1 MEADKYNMKKSFI
14 FTLILFALINSAYT
28 QKIDKAQSEE
38 TEENVEMKI
47 SAEDLKIEEV
57 FDSHEFK
64 GVNLY
69 IKKKAAYES
78 VMLTETTKDPE
89 GKAANYAYRALEW
102 NETNGDEIRILN
114 GKQLESEYSK
124 YSLISSTVIKDKD
137 LSEVFKIFIPRTIH
151 YGYPWAR
158 NGSVTIGKGTFINIR
173 TFEKKFCNYEGKF
186 KDNPFMFDFRKPEK
200 KEEIVLTANYNP
212 ETAQR
217 FQEVAASAEG
227 LFSISKGAAFLPEEL
242 NEELDKLSKQK
253 ADVVFAIDT
262 TGSMKDDMKVLKEK
276 WLPNLLEKLN
286 EFEDIRIGLLCYRD
300 YNDSYSYKTMP
311 VRYFAFTQKFE
322 EFSRSLN
329 SISIKGNEGGD
340 KPEAVYEA
348 LYSSIQFYS
357 WRDDAVKKIILLG
370 DAPPHEKPRGPKALT
385 LEKIIPMAKEKNITI
400 DCIIIPES

>member
-1 MEADKYNMKKSFI
+1 MEADKYNMKKSI
-14 FTLILFALINSAYT
+14 VFTLILFALINSAYT
-28 QKIDKAQSEE
+28 QKTDKAQVLE
-38 TEENVEMKI
+38 TEENEEMKVT
-47 SAEDLKIEEV
+47 SEDLKIEEV
-57 FDSHEFK
+57 FKSEEFQ

-69 IKKKAAYES
+69 IRKKAAYES

-124 YSLISSTVIKDKD
+124 YSLISSTVITDKD
-137 LSEVFKIFIPRTIH
+137 LNEAFKIFIPKTLH

-200 KEEIVLTANYNP
+200 KEEIVLTSNYNP

-217 FQEVAASAEG
+217 FQEVAASAAG
-227 LFSISKGAAFLPEEL
+227 LFSISKGAAFLPDEL
-242 NEELDKLSKQK
+242 NEELDKLPKQK

-276 WLPNLLEKLN
+276 WLPSLLEKLN